1 MSVQIEKEEPQ
12 ETVKDRSCIFG
23 EEIIK
28 VCPVRKDISA
38 NKEPEITKWIKPSN
52 KMLDEASKLVDM
64 FTNMMSMQYN
74 TLADFC
80 ANCPF
85 LQIYVGKHTTP

>member
-1 MSVQIEKEEPQ
+1 MSVQSEQEEPQ
-12 ETVKDRSCIFG
+12 ETVKDSPCIFG

-28 VCPVRKDISA
+28 VCPVRKDISS
-38 NKEPEITKWIKPSN
+38 NKDPDITKWIKPSN

-80 ANCPF
+80 GNCPF

>member
-1 MSVQIEKEEPQ
+1 MSVQSEQEEPQ
-12 ETVKDRSCIFG
+12 EAVKDRPCIFG

-28 VCPVRKDISA
+28 ICPVRKDISA
-38 NKEPEITKWIKPSN
+38 NKEPEITKWIKSSN

-64 FTNMMSMQYN
+64 FTNLMSMQYN
-74 TLADFC
+74 TLVDFC